1 MPSHQFVKLG
11 SDLVNLS
18 QIAYAEWEE
27 IEGEKEKMQLKV
39 ITGGGEVIRVTPE
52 AGKAQALYRRLE
64 SVTEALELSQ
74 H

>member
-11 SDLVNLS
+11 SDLINLS

-52 AGKAQALYRRLE
+52 AGKAQALYARLE
-64 SVTEALELSQ
+64 GIAEVLDLPP